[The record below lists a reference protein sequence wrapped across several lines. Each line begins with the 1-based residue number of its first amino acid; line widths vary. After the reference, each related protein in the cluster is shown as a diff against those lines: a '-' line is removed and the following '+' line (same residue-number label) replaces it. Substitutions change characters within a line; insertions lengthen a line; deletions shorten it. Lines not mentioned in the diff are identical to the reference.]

1 MILGKM
7 KKIAIIG
14 NGVVNN
20 IEFHKNL
27 LEKIEIILCADG
39 GASNA
44 KKIGVIPTYI
54 IGDLDSTTKEL
65 LDFFKSKKTKIIQDK
80 NQDKTDMELAIELA
94 ESLKPDEII
103 ILGAIGYRI
112 DHTLANILC
121 LNKINKNINARIIDD
136 RNIIELIDNS
146 KDILG
151 KKDEIISIIPLTDVI
166 DLSYKGMKWLISNK
180 NTKLGWFGISNK
192 LTEIKAKISLKKGK
206 ILIIRVRD

>member
-14 NGVVNN
+14 NGIVNN

-44 KKIGVIPTYI
+44 KKIGVIPTHI

-65 LDFFKSKKTKIIQDK
+65 IDFFKSKKTKIIQDK

>member
-44 KKIGVIPTYI
+44 KKIGVIPTHI

-65 LDFFKSKKTKIIQDK
+65 IDFFKSKKTKIIQDK

-206 ILIIRVRD
+206 ILIIMVRD

>member
-27 LEKIEIILCADG
+27 LEEIEIILCADG

-44 KKIGVIPTYI
+44 KKIGVIPTHI

-65 LDFFKSKKTKIIQDK
+65 IDFFKSKKTKIIQDK